1 MAAQLMQLH
10 TTDPASLVRNLV
22 ASSADVRQDSA
33 TPDPIANV
41 TDERVRHV
49 VSPLARQRRSH
60 GLPRRRT
67 ALYLEKSQVPPQS
80 EIQDLKTQQEA
91 KWMVGPAVTDQVHL

>member
-1 MAAQLMQLH
+1 M
-10 TTDPASLVRNLV
+10 
-22 ASSADVRQDSA
+22 
-33 TPDPIANV
+33 
-41 TDERVRHV
+41 
-49 VSPLARQRRSH
+49 SPLARQRRSH

-91 KWMVGPAVTDQVHL
+91 KLMVGPAVTDQVHL